1 MSSAQG
7 HAKDNVSQIARE
19 QDAADQNTDEFLQ
32 SQPERQL
39 FIVFFALL
47 QMDKR
52 PDLVIK
58 DNQAETL
65 LPVVKEAMLSG
76 ELSQAM
82 RKVLESTL
90 NVEQQ
95 IFFEE
100 IQTQMRNR
108 ALNRKP
114 GPPAGSTMTEEDRK
128 VLMEDL
134 KQRRLTES
142 HSDDPKDSSFD
153 PTPLPELP
161 MDKNVEQQLVELLE
175 SKKWNTL
182 TK

>member
-1 MSSAQG
+1 MSFAQG
-7 HAKDNVSQIARE
+7 HAKDNVSQIVKE
-19 QDAADQNTDEFLQ
+19 QDTAEQNTDEFLQ

-52 PDLVIK
+52 PELVIK

-65 LPVVKEAMLSG
+65 LPVVKEAMSSG

-82 RKVLESTL
+82 RKILESTL

-108 ALNRKP
+108 VLNRKP
-114 GPPAGSTMTEEDRK
+114 GPPPGSTMTEEERN
-128 VLMEDL
+128 VLMADL
-134 KQRRLTES
+134 KQRRLAES

-153 PTPLPELP
+153 PTPPTELP

-175 SKKWNTL
+175 SKKWNAL